1 MPEGDTVLRAARERR
16 ALSFGVGLGLLFL
29 GLLPFATACSRR
41 PTVFPGAPVVLV
53 SIDTLRADHLPAY
66 GYRGVETPNLEA
78 LRKDSL
84 IFENALTHVPLT
96 LPSHASL
103 LTGLLPF
110 EHGVRDNLGYRLS
123 KDHVTLATYL
133 RGRGYATGG
142 AVSAVVLEHGSGIA
156 EGFDFYDDAVE
167 IRDIEEPLGH
177 VQRSGWQTERLLEE
191 WIERQPGG
199 KPLFAFLHL
208 YEPHTPYDP
217 PEPFKSRYR
226 SSPYD
231 GEIATADAIVGRF
244 LGFLKRK
251 GIYDR
256 ALIVFL
262 SDHGEGLGEHSEDE
276 HGILLYRSTIRVPL
290 FLKLPG
296 SPDAG
301 RRVPEPAQIG
311 DVFPTVCSVLGEK
324 GPPGLSGVSLWTLAH
339 QKMAPRRVYSE
350 TLYPRF
356 HFGWSDLASLTD
368 DRYEYIEAPR
378 SELYDWRADPAQ
390 MRDLSGGLP
399 PPFRSMRI
407 ELGRISRTLQAPG
420 AADPDTIKKLASLG
434 YISAAPA
441 NATARDLPDPK
452 DRIHTI
458 DRLKEASRLGAEH
471 RDQEAIALLREQT
484 EQNPLMLDVWE
495 TLARTL
501 RRAGRSRE
509 ALEALTHVDRLS
521 PGTPQILLALS
532 DLSLENRDFRKARSF
547 VEAARIAGATNFHG
561 QLAAIA
567 LAEGNLE
574 MARTEA
580 LAALSQRKTGR
591 IPRVLLARIEQQ
603 NGKLAEALDY
613 LDQALE
619 LERKGDQKPLIN
631 LRSTRGDILA
641 RLGREKEAEEEFRA
655 EISGFPEN
663 FDAWSRLA
671 LLYASQ
677 GRVDEYRELLNDMTR
692 RVPTTRS
699 FDTAAR
705 VADIV
710 GDRETA
716 REWRKRK
723 TERFPGAG

>member
-1 MPEGDTVLRAARERR
+1 MPEGKTIFRATVNR
-16 ALSFGVGLGLLFL
+16 ALSLGLLVL
-29 GLLPFATACSRR
+29 AAACSRR
-41 PTVFPGAPVVLV
+41 PTVFPRAPIVLI

-78 LRKDSL
+78 LRGDSL
-84 IFENALTHVPLT
+84 VFENALTHVPLT

-123 KDHVTLATYL
+123 KDHVTLATFL

-142 AVSAVVLEHGSGIA
+142 AISAVVLDHGSGIA

-167 IRDIEEPLGH
+167 IRDVQEPMGH
-177 VQRSGWQTERLLEE
+177 VQRSGWQTEKLLEE

-199 KPLFAFLHL
+199 KPFFAFLHL

-226 SSPYD
+226 SRPYD
-231 GEIATADAIVGRF
+231 GEIAAADAIVGRF
-244 LGFLKRK
+244 IDYLKRK

-256 ALIVFL
+256 ALIVLL

-276 HGILLYRSTIRVPL
+276 HGILLYRSTIWVPL

-296 SPDAG
+296 SADAG
-301 RRVPEPAQIG
+301 RRVPEPAQID

-324 GPPGLSGVSLWTLAH
+324 GPRGLSGVSLWALAH
-339 QKMAPRRVYSE
+339 EKQSPRRVYSE

-378 SELYDWRADPAQ
+378 PELYDWRADPGET
-390 MRDLSGGLP
+390 RDLSAGLP
-399 PPFRSMRI
+399 PAFRSMRI
-407 ELGRISRTLQAPG
+407 ELGRMSRTLQAPG

-441 NATARDLPDPK
+441 NVTARDLPDPK

-458 DRLKEASRLGAEH
+458 DRLKDAARLAAQH
-471 RDQEAIALLREQT
+471 RDEEAIVLLREQT
-484 EQNPLMLDVWE
+484 KQNPLMLDVWE

-501 RRAGRSRE
+501 RRAGRPRE
-509 ALEALTHVDRLS
+509 ALEALTQVDRLS

-547 VEAARIAGATNFHG
+547 VEAAGVAGATNFHG

-567 LAEGNLE
+567 LAEGNLTT
-574 MARTEA
+574 ARTEA
-580 LAALSQRKTGR
+580 LTALSQRKTGR
-591 IPRVLLARIEQQ
+591 IPLVLLARIEQQ
-603 NGKLAEALDY
+603 NGKLAEALNY
-613 LDQALE
+613 LEQALE
-619 LERKGDQKPLIN
+619 LERKGDQKPLVN
-631 LRSTRGDILA
+631 LRSTQGDILA
-641 RLGREKEAEEEFRA
+641 RLGREREAEQAFRT
-655 EISGFPEN
+655 EIGSFPEN
-663 FDAWSRLA
+663 LDAWSRLA

-677 GRVDEYRELLNDMTR
+677 GRVGEFRELLEDMTR
-692 RVPTTRS
+692 RVPNARS
-699 FDTAAR
+699 FEAAAR

-710 GDRETA
+710 GDKAAA
-716 REWRKRK
+716 RDWRRRK
-723 TERFPGAG
+723 GERFPRAG